1 MVNDRVRIFLVTTT
15 KDIQHLPEHIEATLA
30 DTLALMEVRRHAI
43 GQEVVNNRYVSD
55 TTTRAAPD
63 GNLIFMSGCD
73 CEACLIHE
81 FVVIHCAVNMV
92 DNLFIR
98 YGNFINPHFKENIA
112 KQLFTVFVHLA
123 GTRQQYPAFLQA

>member
-43 GQEVVNNRYVSD
+43 GQEVVHNRYVSD

-63 GNLIFMSGCD
+63 GNLILCQ
-73 CEACLIHE
+73 A
-81 FVVIHCAVNMV
+81 A
-92 DNLFIR
+92 
-98 YGNFINPHFKENIA
+98 IA
-112 KQLFTVFVHLA
+112 KRALFMNLLLFTV
-123 GTRQQYPAFLQA
+123 Q